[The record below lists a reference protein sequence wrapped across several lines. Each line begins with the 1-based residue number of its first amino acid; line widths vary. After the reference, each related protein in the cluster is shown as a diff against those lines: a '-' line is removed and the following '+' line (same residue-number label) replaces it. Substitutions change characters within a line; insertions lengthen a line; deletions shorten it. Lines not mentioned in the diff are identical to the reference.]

1 MIKNIFLYFI
11 SAYDERNYILRQKA
25 AILFAVCLTAFT
37 LPVLYVSVDFLFLDV
52 LTNTSTILLCVL
64 SLTSFIFMAMLK
76 KGWFTIAANGSLI
89 FSLSI
94 IWGIMFFGGDVS
106 PIDRLDTLVIIP
118 AVFTM
123 SAIAVNRYNSMIL
136 VYFFAN
142 LIVFIVFV
150 YTVSNEPAY
159 KDILLSEYLCDGIIA
174 LVLSGVFIYQL
185 TRINSKALE
194 MSEQDRIIIENERDH
209 SRTIINKSP
218 TIICS
223 LSSVGEILSVNP
235 ACERLTGSVSK
246 KLEGKNWSELFL
258 SSSRNI
264 FNLSNKYEQVET
276 QYITQKSEERII
288 IWNFVNRYDRK
299 GTIAELICFGNDI
312 SDRIKAETEIKKL
325 NESLERKINKRT
337 RQLENSNANLLEAAT
352 KIAVLVENARKLNQ
366 ENKLKATEFSMSS
379 MAVAD
384 NGIDMMKNVTESINE
399 ISQSGFEL
407 ERLIKTIDGIA
418 FQTNL
423 LALNASVEAA
433 RAGKHGKGFAV
444 VAQEVRTLAGRSA
457 EAVNTSGELLEKNN
471 FLLKKGEASVGK
483 ASDSL
488 DLITD
493 WTEKMSILIN
503 DVTETGSRQVQEI
516 ADVNSSL
523 LFQPDKKR
531 ESRKKSIDG

>member
-1 MIKNIFLYFI
+1 MIKNFFYFFI
-11 SAYDERNYILRQKA
+11 SAYDESNYILRQKA
-25 AILFAVCLTAFT
+25 AILFAVCLTTFS
-37 LPVLYVSVDFLFLDV
+37 LPVLYVSFDFLFLDV
-52 LTNTSTILLCVL
+52 LTTTSTILLCVL

-76 KGWFTIAANGSLI
+76 KGWFTIAANGILI

-94 IWGIMFFGGDVS
+94 IWCIMFFGGDVS
-106 PIDRLDTLVIIP
+106 SINRLDTLVIIP

-136 VYFFAN
+136 IYFFAN
-142 LIVFIVFV
+142 LIVFIFFV

-159 KDILLSEYLCDGIIA
+159 NDILLSEYLCDGIIA
-174 LVLSGVFIYQL
+174 LVISGVFIYQL

-194 MSEQDRIIIENERDH
+194 MSENDRIIIENERDH
-209 SRTIINKSP
+209 SHTIINKSP

-235 ACERLTGSVSK
+235 ACERLTGSLSEILKGK
-246 KLEGKNWSELFL
+246 KWAELFL

-264 FNLSNKYEQVET
+264 FNPENQYHPVET
-276 QYITQKSEERII
+276 QYSSPGYGKRII

-299 GTIAELICFGNDI
+299 GGIAELICFGNDI
-312 SDRIKAETEIKKL
+312 SDRVKAETEIKQL

-337 RQLENSNANLLEAAT
+337 KQLENSNANLLEAAT
-352 KIAVLVENARKLNQ
+352 KIATLVENARKLNQ
-366 ENKLKATEFSMSS
+366 ANTLKATEFSQSS
-379 MAVAD
+379 MDAAG
-384 NGIDMMKNVTESINE
+384 NGIGMMTKVTESINE
-399 ISQSGFEL
+399 ITQSGVEL

-444 VAQEVRTLAGRSA
+444 VAQEVRTLAGRSV
-457 EAVNTSGELLEKNN
+457 EAVNTSSELLEKNN
-471 FLLKKGEASVGK
+471 HLLKKGEASVVK

-488 DLITD
+488 DLMTD

-503 DVTETGSRQVQEI
+503 DVAETGSRQVQEI

-523 LFQPDKKR
+523 LFMPDKKNSGADR
-531 ESRKKSIDG
+531 EG